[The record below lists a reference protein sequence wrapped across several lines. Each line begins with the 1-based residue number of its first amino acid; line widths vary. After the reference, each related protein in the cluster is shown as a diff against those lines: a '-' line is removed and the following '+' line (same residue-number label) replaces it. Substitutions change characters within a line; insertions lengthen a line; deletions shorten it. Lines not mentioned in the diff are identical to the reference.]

1 LNPLNQTHLQSEGT
15 HNRMTHTS
23 DQAIV
28 SPLSDK
34 NFTNSNCEAYRCNN
48 EATNQVTVSVGKL
61 GEIDLNLCN
70 SCVPIFKNTDKLT
83 AVEKQLTF
91 DRWQI
96 PMLFIEKVSN
106 KYLVTWVVFAA
117 LEQKKTKKI
126 DTSKIRQHKT
136 CKDFYQQRLRER
148 QLRENQDQGHKTKLT
163 SRHCHNKNCGDDCI
177 CNCKK
182 CKCDYNQSCL
192 CDRKSLIKDWNEG
205 FGLISLWK
213 DRCNQE
219 NSIFELD
226 CKHGKD
232 CKKINKCTTC
242 TPIDLCTPIGERN
255 AKVQNSKSNDDKR
268 HQTLDE
274 ELRLQRKYQRQQQ
287 KTEDWNPLTEE
298 NWDQ

>member
-1 LNPLNQTHLQSEGT
+1 
-15 HNRMTHTS
+15 MTYCLVRPNKDILLIPTFERKVNVE
-23 DQAIV
+23 DQDQR
-28 SPLSDK
+28 P
-34 NFTNSNCEAYRCNN
+34 
-48 EATNQVTVSVGKL
+48 
-61 GEIDLNLCN
+61 
-70 SCVPIFKNTDKLT
+70 
-83 AVEKQLTF
+83 
-91 DRWQI
+91 
-96 PMLFIEKVSN
+96 
-106 KYLVTWVVFAA
+106 
-117 LEQKKTKKI
+117 KTK
-126 DTSKIRQHKT
+126 SKSK
-136 CKDFYQQRLRER
+136 
-148 QLRENQDQGHKTKLT
+148 
-163 SRHCHNKNCGDDCI
+163 HCHNKNCSDDCI

-205 FGLISLWK
+205 FGLVSLWK

-232 CKKINKCTTC
+232 CQKINKCTTC

-274 ELRLQRKYQRQQQ
+274 ELQLQRKYQRQQQ